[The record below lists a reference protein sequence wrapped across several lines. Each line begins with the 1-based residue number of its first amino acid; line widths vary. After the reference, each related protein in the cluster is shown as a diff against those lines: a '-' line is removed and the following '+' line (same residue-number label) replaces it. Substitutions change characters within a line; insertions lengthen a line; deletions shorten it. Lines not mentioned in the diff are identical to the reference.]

1 MSQQVREIGYIGLN
15 HHHAEPYIESIEE
28 LPAEITCACEPD
40 ETVDVDSMSGLEA
53 VPTYRSVIELLDH
66 ERPDLI
72 WLTLSNAA
80 TPEVVLEA
88 VDRGIDVFTE
98 KPVARTAADLR
109 PVIDAVE
116 DADATVGV
124 SYSWRGHPIA
134 RELRD
139 RAESGFFGDVRAFET
154 RFLSSKP
161 AYRETDHYLFDRT
174 ASRGGIVQW
183 LGIHWIDLV
192 PWILDDPITRINAS
206 LESHSDEIDVEDG
219 ATLQFE
225 TESGALGTLHCG
237 YYLREGRY
245 DTQISIYGD
254 EARSQ
259 WDPIGRRF
267 GFDGETELELESVTD
282 GWDGTKRRTINYDY
296 EPQSGYG
303 GEWGLEFLQSSLDAM
318 AKDRPAPVTLE
329 DALTV
334 LEVLDAV
341 YESAET
347 DQWVHV
353 SAERSV
359 SIEQD

>member
-1 MSQQVREIGYIGLN
+1 MSGQIHEIGYIGLN
-15 HHHAEPYIESIEE
+15 HHHAEPYLKSIEE
-28 LPAEITCACEPD
+28 LPAEITCACDPGA
-40 ETVDVDSMSGLEA
+40 TVDAGSMSGLEA
-53 VPTYRSVIELLDH
+53 VPTYRTVTELFDR
-66 ERPDLI
+66 EQPDLV

-98 KPVARTAADLR
+98 KPVARTAADLQ

-116 DADATVGV
+116 NADATVGV

-139 RAESGFFGDVRAFET
+139 RVESGFFGDIRTFET

-161 AYRETDHYLFDRT
+161 AYRDTDHYLFDRK

-183 LGIHWIDLV
+183 LGIHWIDLL
-192 PWILDDPITRINAS
+192 PWILNDPIIRVNAS

-219 ATLQFE
+219 AMLQFE

-267 GFDGETELELESVTD
+267 GFDGETELELESVTG
-282 GWDGTKRRTINYDY
+282 GWDGTKRRTINYEY

-303 GEWGLEFLQSSLDAM
+303 GEWGLEFLQSFLEAM
-318 AKDRPAPVTLE
+318 GEGRPAPVTLD
-329 DALTV
+329 DAVTV

-347 DQWVHV
+347 DGWVRV
-353 SAERSV
+353 GAERSV
-359 SIEQD
+359 SLEHD